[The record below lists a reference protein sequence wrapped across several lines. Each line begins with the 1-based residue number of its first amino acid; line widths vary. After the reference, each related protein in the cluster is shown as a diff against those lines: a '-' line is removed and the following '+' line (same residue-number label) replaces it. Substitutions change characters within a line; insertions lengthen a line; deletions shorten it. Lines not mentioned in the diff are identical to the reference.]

1 MVEKER
7 RQITEHVGSGAL
19 WQGSSPHSAGVFL
32 YLDMNQVKKMSEFL
46 KFLIYN
52 KNLR

>member
-1 MVEKER
+1 MSVL
-7 RQITEHVGSGAL
+7 A
-19 WQGSSPHSAGVFL
+19 HSDKVLPPILLGVFL